1 VVPIVLYTTALLFKA
16 LTLALKPAFLIPVT
30 LRVAATIIIVVIA
43 AIIIAAIGI
52 SASKII

>member
-1 VVPIVLYTTALLFKA
+1 VVPIVLYTTALFFKA